1 MTEATDLAV
10 LALIPLLP
18 FAGFLV
24 NALFGKRLPKS
35 ISGGVA
41 CAAMIAAFGVS
52 LFSVTVMLGTPERAI
67 EQTVYTWITSGD
79 LHIFLLTRLALGQQA
94 FVSVA
99 GSGVTGAS
107 GSHST

>member
-1 MTEATDLAV
+1 V

-52 LFSVTVMLGTPERAI
+52 LAAVTAMIATPEKAI
-67 EQTVYTWITSGD
+67 EQTAYTWIASGG
-79 LHIFLLTRLALGQQA
+79 LQ
-94 FVSVA
+94 V
-99 GSGVTGAS
+99 GAS
-107 GSHST
+107 FYVDPLAAVMVLVITGIGSLIHIY